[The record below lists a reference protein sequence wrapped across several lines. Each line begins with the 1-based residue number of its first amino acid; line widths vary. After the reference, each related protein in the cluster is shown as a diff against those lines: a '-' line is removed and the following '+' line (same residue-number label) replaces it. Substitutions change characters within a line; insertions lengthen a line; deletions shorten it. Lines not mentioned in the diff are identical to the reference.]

1 MTTEGGHEQ
10 GSTAIESQVL
20 RTTHMQMLQDLAKD
34 EGQDPELTPRYMHE
48 NENSLGVTADDY
60 KKEEL
65 AEAIVQEYMRIASG
79 NSTPEVTLTTT

>member
-34 EGQDPELTPRYMHE
+34 EGQDPELIPRYMNE

-65 AEAIVQEYMRIASG
+65 AEAIVQ
-79 NSTPEVTLTTT
+79 